1 MASPWMRRALHL
13 AARGRGHTHPN
24 PRVGAV
30 LVRDGRIVGEG
41 YHHRPGE
48 PHAEVH
54 ALEAAGRLARGAT
67 LYVTLE
73 PCRHVGRTPPCT
85 DAILAAE
92 VERVV
97 VAVRDPHPQAG
108 GGADVLMRQGVRV
121 EFGDGAEDAL
131 ALNLPF
137 FSWVIR
143 GRPWVTLKTAMSA
156 DGRVATVGGESK
168 YFTSP
173 AARRHV
179 HRVRGRI
186 DAVVVGIGT
195 VMADDP
201 RLTVRDVPHGRDPVR
216 VVLDSTGRLPPTA
229 QVLQSGSDAPT
240 LVYTT
245 ERASAAFERA
255 VFSAGGE
262 VVRVP
267 ERNGRPDLAEVLR
280 DLGERGLLDVLVE
293 GGPTVHGALLAEGLA
308 DAWSAYI
315 APVLFGGDAPGPV
328 GPPGFA
334 RLVAAPRLVRLRQRR
349 IGPDLY
355 YEGILEASWKELANR
370 CLPEL
375 SGKLGGSQQ

>member
-1 MASPWMRRALHL
+1 MQRALEL
-13 AARGRGHTHPN
+13 AGRGRGHTHPN

-30 LVRDGRIVGEG
+30 VVQNGRIVGEG
-41 YHHRPGE
+41 YHHAPGE
-48 PHAEVH
+48 PHAEVL
-54 ALEAAGRLARGAT
+54 ALEAAGRDARGAT

-85 DAILAAE
+85 DAILAAG
-92 VERVV
+92 VGRVV
-97 VAVRDPHPQAG
+97 VAVPDLHPAAG
-108 GGADVLMRQGVRV
+108 GGAEVLSRAGVPV
-121 EFGDGAEDAL
+121 EFGDGAEEAL

-179 HRVRGRI
+179 HRVRSRI

-195 VMADDP
+195 VLADDP
-201 RLTVRDVPHGRDPVR
+201 RLTVREVPRGRDPVR
-216 VVLDSTGRLPPTA
+216 VVLDSAGRLPPTA
-229 QVLQSGSDAPT
+229 RVLQGGSDSPT

-245 ERASAAFERA
+245 DRAPAAFERA

-262 VVRVP
+262 VVRVAAW
-267 ERNGRPDLAEVLR
+267 RGRPDLAEVLR

-293 GGPTVHGALLAEGLA
+293 GGPTVHGAFLARGLA

-315 APVLFGGDAPGPV
+315 APMLFGGDAPGPV

-334 RLVAAPRLVRLRQRR
+334 RLEAVPRLVRLRHRR

-355 YEGILEASWKELANR
+355 YEGFVEASWKELAER
-370 CLPEL
+370 CLPA
-375 SGKLGGSQQ
+375 SSRT